1 MRHFSP
7 TTNAGPGGGEGLPPT
22 RLMLQHAG
30 AANFKG
36 EQCEFSST
44 SQREVKDHTSQLH
57 TEQSFNGELKAK
69 LACLEKEMQE
79 KDKMLKLLTASNDSL
94 EKDATDRKAQID
106 KYRRVIVGMDK
117 VIKSK
122 ENEEPEGR
130 K

>member
-1 MRHFSP
+1 M
-7 TTNAGPGGGEGLPPT
+7 
-22 RLMLQHAG
+22 
-30 AANFKG
+30 
-36 EQCEFSST
+36 
-44 SQREVKDHTSQLH
+44 KDHTSQLH
-57 TEQSFNGELKAK
+57 TEQNFNGELKAK

>member
-1 MRHFSP
+1 M
-7 TTNAGPGGGEGLPPT
+7 
-22 RLMLQHAG
+22 
-30 AANFKG
+30 
-36 EQCEFSST
+36 
-44 SQREVKDHTSQLH
+44 KDHTSQLH
-57 TEQSFNGELKAK
+57 TEQSFNGELNAK

>member
-1 MRHFSP
+1 
-7 TTNAGPGGGEGLPPT
+7 
-22 RLMLQHAG
+22 
-30 AANFKG
+30 
-36 EQCEFSST
+36 
-44 SQREVKDHTSQLH
+44 
-57 TEQSFNGELKAK
+57 
-69 LACLEKEMQE
+69 MQE